1 MGKFKDA
8 AIEAAN
14 VAKESP
20 KKSDVI
26 DNIDGVAVLSSRKT
40 DDGLIVVLENGK
52 KLLVGGD
59 KKAKDV

>member
-14 VAKESP
+14 VAKEAP

-40 DDGLIVVLENGK
+40 DDGLIVVLEDGR

-59 KKAKDV
+59 GKAKDV

>member
-59 KKAKDV
+59 GKAKDV

>member
-14 VAKESP
+14 VAKEAP

-59 KKAKDV
+59 GKAKDV

>member
-20 KKSDVI
+20 KKRDVI

-59 KKAKDV
+59 GKAKDV